1 MSNHTSLSRIR
12 PPFVMLAAMLSALP
26 GGILVPAGAQAQG
39 LPERV
44 KLVPHR
50 AVYDVMLDTS
60 KPAKGIDGAKARL
73 VFDYSG
79 DACDGYQLNF
89 RQVTE
94 IQASEGGRRVIDSR
108 TSYSEA
114 ADGSRFRFINENHIE
129 GAPTDK
135 SDGEVKR
142 EGDGYKVVVK
152 PPKSGEASFGKD
164 VLFPTAHLKAVIRA
178 ARAGQTTLNAPLF
191 DGSDDGRQVYDTL
204 TVMGR
209 KIAGV
214 PSSQLEKA
222 LQKPAFDN
230 VARWPVSISY
240 FKRGTVETTPSY
252 MVSFELFDNGVVR
265 GVKLDYR
272 DFVLAGNFT
281 SLELLKESDCDR

>member
-1 MSNHTSLSRIR
+1 MTNHSRHRFQLGMSAI
-12 PPFVMLAAMLSALP
+12 LP
-26 GGILVPAGAQAQG
+26 AVFLGAFNAGANAQAAAD
-39 LPERV
+39 RV
-44 KLVPHR
+44 KLIPHR
-50 AVYDVMLDTS
+50 AVYDVVLDTS
-60 KPAKGIDGAKARL
+60 KPAKGIEGAKARI

-94 IQASEGGRRVIDSR
+94 IQASEGPLRVIDSR

-114 ADGSRFRFINENHIE
+114 GDGSRFRFINENRIE
-129 GAPTDK
+129 GAPSDK

-152 PPKSGEASFGKD
+152 PPKSGEASFGND

-178 ARAGQTTLNAPLF
+178 ARAGNSTLNTPLF
-191 DGSDDGRQVYDTL
+191 DGSEDGQQVYDTL
-204 TVMGR
+204 TVIGR
-209 KIAGV
+209 KIAGG
-214 PSSQLEKA
+214 PSSQLEKV
-222 LQKPAFDN
+222 LQKPVFDN
-230 VARWPVSISY
+230 VPRWPVTISY
-240 FKRGTVETTPSY
+240 FKRGSVDTTPSY
-252 MVSFELFDNGVVR
+252 IVSFELFENGVTR

-281 SLELLKESDCDR
+281 SLDLLKESDCER